1 MTQPTTQTT
10 PDAPVT
16 SGIERRK
23 NGLTWFEAE
32 SLSDAQGVR
41 HGFLSRKGGVS
52 DGIHGGLNVGFG
64 SDDDADR
71 VAENRA
77 RAASAFDTS
86 ADRLTT
92 VYQVHGIDVAV
103 LDKPLSRDE
112 APKADAMVTDRPNVM
127 LGILTADCTPVLFHD
142 PVAGVI
148 GACHSGWRG
157 SYAGISAST
166 VDAMVQLGARRE
178 NICGAVGPCI
188 ARASY
193 EVDGTFRDTILKG
206 PEGAE
211 DLFDPSARDGHFMF
225 DLPEYVRR
233 RTIATGIASVELVA
247 RDTLAEEDLFY
258 SYRRTTLRKEPDY
271 GRQLSA
277 IMLTEA

>member
-1 MTQPTTQTT
+1 MTHPIT
-10 PDAPVT
+10 D
-16 SGIERRK
+16 GIERSS
-23 NGLTWFEAE
+23 NGLIWFEAE
-32 SLSDAQGVR
+32 RLSGKDGVR

-64 SDDDADR
+64 SDDDKNR

-77 RAASAFDTS
+77 RAASAFATD
-86 ADRLTT
+86 AQNLTT
-92 VYQVHGIDVAV
+92 VYQVHGTDVAV
-103 LDKPLSRDE
+103 LDRPLSRDE
-112 APKADAMVTDRPNVM
+112 APKADAMVTDRPGIM

-157 SYAGISAST
+157 SYGGISAST
-166 VDAMVQLGARRE
+166 VDAMEKLGAKRE
-178 NICGAVGPCI
+178 NITAAVGPCI
-188 ARASY
+188 ARKSY
-193 EVDGTFRDTILKG
+193 EVDGAFREIILGG
-206 PEGAE
+206 PEGSD
-211 DLFDPSARDGHFMF
+211 DLFDPSVRDGHFMF

>member
-1 MTQPTTQTT
+1 MIHPIT
-10 PDAPVT
+10 D
-16 SGIERRK
+16 GIERSS

-32 SLSDAQGVR
+32 SLSRASGLR

-64 SDDDADR
+64 SDDDKDR

-77 RAASAFDTS
+77 RAASAFET
-86 ADRLTT
+86 APQNLTT

-103 LDKPLSRDE
+103 LEKPLSRDE
-112 APKADAMVTDRPNVM
+112 APKADAMVTDRPGIM

-142 PVAGVI
+142 PVARVI

-157 SYAGISAST
+157 SFGGISAST
-166 VDAMVQLGARRE
+166 VDAMEKLGAKRE
-178 NICGAVGPCI
+178 NITAAVGPCI
-188 ARASY
+188 ARKSY
-193 EVDGTFRDTILKG
+193 EVDGKFRDTILEG
-206 PEGAE
+206 PGGSE
-211 DLFDPSARDGHFMF
+211 DLFDLSTRDGHFMF

>member
-1 MTQPTTQTT
+1 MTDLIT
-10 PDAPVT
+10 PVT
-16 SGIERRK
+16 NGIERSA
-23 NGLTWFEAE
+23 NGLTWFEAQI
-32 SLSDAQGVR
+32 LSEKAGVR

-64 SDDDADR
+64 SDDDKSR

-77 RAASAFDTS
+77 RAASAFDTR
-86 ADRLTT
+86 AENLTT

-103 LDKPLSRDE
+103 LDKPLSRAE
-112 APKADAMVTDRPNVM
+112 APKADAMVTDRANIM

-157 SYAGISAST
+157 SYGGVSAST
-166 VDAMVQLGARRE
+166 VDAMEKLGARRA
-178 NICGAVGPCI
+178 NIHAAVGPCI

-193 EVDGTFRDTILKG
+193 EVDSTFRDTILDG
-206 PEGAE
+206 PEGQE
-211 DLFDPSARDGHFMF
+211 DLFDASIRDGHFMF

-277 IMLTEA
+277 IMLTGA

>member
-1 MTQPTTQTT
+1 MTHPSSR
-10 PDAPVT
+10 VT
-16 SGIERRK
+16 SGIERSI
-23 NGLTWFEAE
+23 NGLTWFEAGN
-32 SLSDAQGVR
+32 LSNKNDLR

-64 SDDDADR
+64 SDDDKDR

-77 RAASAFDTS
+77 RAASVFETS
-86 ADRLTT
+86 ADRLST

-103 LDKPLSRDE
+103 LEKPLSRDE
-112 APKADAMVTDRPNVM
+112 APKADAMVTDRPNIM

-157 SYAGISAST
+157 SYGGISAST
-166 VDAMVQLGARRE
+166 VDAMEKLGAKRE
-178 NICGAVGPCI
+178 NIHAAVGPCI
-188 ARASY
+188 ARQSY
-193 EVDGTFRDTILKG
+193 EVDGAFRDTILAG
-206 PEGAE
+206 PEGTD
-211 DLFDPSARDGHFMF
+211 DLFDPSVRAGHFMF

-247 RDTLAEEDLFY
+247 RDTLAEEELFY

>member
-1 MTQPTTQTT
+1 MTHPISQ
-10 PDAPVT
+10 VT
-16 SGIERRK
+16 NGIERST
-23 NGLTWFEAE
+23 NGLTWFEAGN
-32 SLSDAQGVR
+32 LSDKDGLR

-64 SDDDADR
+64 SDDDKDR

-86 ADRLTT
+86 PDRLTT

-112 APKADAMVTDRPNVM
+112 APKADAMVTDRPNIM

-157 SYAGISAST
+157 SHGGVSAST
-166 VDAMVQLGARRE
+166 VDAMEKLGAKRE
-178 NICGAVGPCI
+178 NIHAAVGPCI
-188 ARASY
+188 ARKSY
-193 EVDGTFRDTILKG
+193 EVDGTFRDTILAG
-206 PEGAE
+206 PEGQE
-211 DLFDPSARDGHFMF
+211 DLFDPSSRDGHFMF

-233 RTIATGIASVELVA
+233 RTIATGVASVELVA